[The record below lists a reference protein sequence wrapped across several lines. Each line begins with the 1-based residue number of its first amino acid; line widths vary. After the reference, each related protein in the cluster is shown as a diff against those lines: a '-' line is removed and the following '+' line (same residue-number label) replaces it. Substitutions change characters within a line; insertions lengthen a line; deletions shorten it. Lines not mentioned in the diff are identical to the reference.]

1 MIQRKEIP
9 MKLYYSPGACSLSPH
24 IALLEAG
31 LPYDLVKVDLK
42 AKQLENG
49 DDYLK
54 VNPKGQVP
62 ALGLDSGELVTE
74 GPVIVQMIADK
85 VSAKNLAPA
94 RDSAERYKLQEWLNF
109 ITTEVHKNFG
119 PMFSPVLADDAKA
132 FFKDRVMGKFKYIDS
147 QLPGRDYLM
156 GKQFTVADGYLFTML
171 CWADRMKFDLS
182 ALPNLLAYKARV
194 GARPMVQEAL
204 TKEGLMKAA

>member
-1 MIQRKEIP
+1 

-31 LPYDLVKVDLK
+31 LPYDLVKVDLR
-42 AKQLENG
+42 AKKLENG

-62 ALGLDSGELVTE
+62 ALGMDNGELLTE

-85 VSAKNLAPA
+85 AAGKNLAPS
-94 RDSAERYKLQEWLNF
+94 RDSAERYKLLEWLNF
-109 ITTEVHKNFG
+109 ITTELHKSFG

-132 FFKDRVMGKFKYIDS
+132 FFKDRVMGKFKYVDS
-147 QLPGRDYLM
+147 QLAGRDYLM
-156 GKQFTVADGYLFTML
+156 GSQFTVADGYLFTML
-171 CWADRMKFDLS
+171 SWADGMKFDLS
-182 ALPNLLAYKARV
+182 GMPNLLAYKARV
-194 GARPMVQEAL
+194 GARPKVQEAM

>member
-1 MIQRKEIP
+1 

-24 IALLEAG
+24 IALQEAG
-31 LPYDLVKVDLK
+31 LPYDLVKVDLR
-42 AKQLENG
+42 AKKLENG

-62 ALGLDSGELVTE
+62 ALALDSGELVTE

-85 VSAKNLAPA
+85 AAGKNLAPA
-94 RDSAERYKLQEWLNF
+94 RDSAERYKLLEWLNF
-109 ITTEVHKNFG
+109 VGTELHKNFG

-132 FFKDRVMGKFKYIDS
+132 FFKDRVMGKFKYLDGVLAGS
-147 QLPGRDYLM
+147 DYLM

-171 CWADRMKFDLS
+171 AWADRMKFDLS
-182 ALPNLLAYKARV
+182 TMPNLVAYKTRV
-194 GARPMVQEAL
+194 AARPKVQEAL
-204 TKEGLMKAA
+204 TKEGLMKAG

>member
-1 MIQRKEIP
+1 

-85 VSAKNLAPA
+85 AAAKNLAPA
-94 RDSAERYKLQEWLNF
+94 RDSAERYRLQEWLNF

-132 FFKDRVMGKFKYIDS
+132 FFKDRVMAKFKYIDS

>member
-1 MIQRKEIP
+1 

-42 AKQLENG
+42 AKKLENG

-85 VSAKNLAPA
+85 ASAKNLAPA

-109 ITTEVHKNFG
+109 ITTEVHKSFG
-119 PMFSPVLADDAKA
+119 PLFSPVLADDAKT
-132 FFKDRVMGKFKYIDS
+132 FFKDRVMTKFKYIEG
-147 QLPGRDYLM
+147 QLPGHDYLM
-156 GKQFTVADGYLFTML
+156 GTQFTVADGYLFTML

-182 ALPNLLAYKARV
+182 ALPNLVAYQARV
-194 GARPMVQEAL
+194 GARPKVQEAL